1 MKRTALV
8 ICCLAFLA
16 VSAQDAAVR
25 VWTGTLALPT
35 SVEGP
40 ANPNPSF
47 DLFTFGRLNYPYPI
61 RDALSDRREPVSWRT
76 LNIENEYLRL
86 TVLPDLGGH
95 VYSCL
100 DKRTGREMF
109 YANPSIKKALI
120 GYRGAWAAFG
130 IEFNF
135 PVSHNWV
142 TSSPVDHATLTHP
155 DGSVSI
161 VVGNV
166 DLVYGMQWRVELTL
180 RPGRAVLEQRTTLY
194 NRGDLPHRFYWWT
207 NAAVEVWDDSHLL
220 YPMDFTAA
228 HGFAQLDSW
237 PVDARGVDL
246 SRPGNHT
253 FGPVSLFAHAS
264 HEGFMGVYHPR
275 TRAGV
280 EECDDANAD
289 DEDPLVLLALPLVP
303 TPPVPSPASGV
314 RADPLLTMASIST
327 KSTCP
332 VESDRLLC
340 IEPVELPDPDVVV
353 GGQSYGGRVASLA
366 ADALTGDQID
376 PDSLTRAISAITSTN
391 VFLIAK
397 NGEILSRHSMEPLVD
412 SAYLLSV
419 PIEKPLIEP
428 GDKAW
433 HKFVTIGM
441 RRYLQV
447 QTDLAGGQRLL
458 MVKSF
463 STVSQLKAR
472 MREVILWSSFLGLI
486 ALVAVAFWVSAKI
499 TQPLEKLT
507 EQANKIRLWGLPEKT
522 EIKSPDEVGEL
533 ADALNEIIDNLKG
546 AKQDLSKAE
555 QVQRDLYRGFGPRLE
570 RPMAAIVEK
579 LDFLTRESGSID
591 VESRE
596 MLEQSLEQARKVRL
610 VIRTLIEISQ
620 LEFGEIAVKLKP
632 VLLHDLLDAVH
643 GEFAAA
649 ADRKGLRFEISCEP
663 EDLAVQADAVW
674 LKVAIENLVSNAI
687 DFSDDGIIRIECEGS
702 GSMATIRII
711 DSGRG
716 IPQDQID
723 KIFEHF
729 YSVEPGDD
737 RVGLGLVLAREI
749 VRSHGQK
756 LEVQSRLGVGSQF
769 SFRLQ
774 RAQRLE

>member
-1 MKRTALV
+1 
-8 ICCLAFLA
+8 
-16 VSAQDAAVR
+16 
-25 VWTGTLALPT
+25 
-35 SVEGP
+35 
-40 ANPNPSF
+40 
-47 DLFTFGRLNYPYPI
+47 
-61 RDALSDRREPVSWRT
+61 
-76 LNIENEYLRL
+76 
-86 TVLPDLGGH
+86 
-95 VYSCL
+95 
-100 DKRTGREMF
+100 
-109 YANPSIKKALI
+109 
-120 GYRGAWAAFG
+120 
-130 IEFNF
+130 
-135 PVSHNWV
+135 
-142 TSSPVDHATLTHP
+142 
-155 DGSVSI
+155 
-161 VVGNV
+161 
-166 DLVYGMQWRVELTL
+166 
-180 RPGRAVLEQRTTLY
+180 
-194 NRGDLPHRFYWWT
+194 
-207 NAAVEVWDDSHLL
+207 
-220 YPMDFTAA
+220 
-228 HGFAQLDSW
+228 
-237 PVDARGVDL
+237 
-246 SRPGNHT
+246 
-253 FGPVSLFAHAS
+253 
-264 HEGFMGVYHPR
+264 
-275 TRAGV
+275 
-280 EECDDANAD
+280 
-289 DEDPLVLLALPLVP
+289 
-303 TPPVPSPASGV
+303 
-314 RADPLLTMASIST
+314 
-327 KSTCP
+327 
-332 VESDRLLC
+332 
-340 IEPVELPDPDVVV
+340 
-353 GGQSYGGRVASLA
+353 
-366 ADALTGDQID
+366 
-376 PDSLTRAISAITSTN
+376 
-391 VFLIAK
+391 
-397 NGEILSRHSMEPLVD
+397 
-412 SAYLLSV
+412 
-419 PIEKPLIEP
+419 
-428 GDKAW
+428 
-433 HKFVTIGM
+433 
-441 RRYLQV
+441 
-447 QTDLAGGQRLL
+447 

-533 ADALNEIIDNLKG
+533 AEALNEIIDNLKG